1 MTGILEKLGMGSGS
15 RHVRQDLHLEFIRFQ
30 KFLENM
36 RAVLRFAE
44 DAKDKLTEEYVFDR
58 HYILSLVDGVL
69 EEATLLAFN
78 ASVLTPEAGS
88 RIYARLDAQKEFA
101 QNEFLKPDSL
111 RTESFVVPPSG
122 LDADQETL
130 WLHAVLNWIAGPL
143 PQNRPSLGSFIR
155 YAADE
160 VMEHCRKEA
169 LIQKAGRL
177 VRQVQLSGHG
187 SLKAVDF
194 GKTASPAGEPVTSA
208 EHINCRPFGLLVL
221 GLLDTEAPGGA
232 ASKEPGNSRWM
243 LFDEDELSLRIKRE
257 HTVVHLE
264 AALYGNVSSDFI
276 FLYSRDPFDLKSI
289 CPRDAWVEK
298 TEQGTLAW
306 IYDAPA
312 EHLEK
317 QLIQLGSELLRRSER
332 GSAHE

>member
-15 RHVRQDLHLEFIRFQ
+15 RNVRQDLHLEFIRFQ

-36 RAVLRFAE
+36 RAVLRFTE

-78 ASVLTPEAGS
+78 ASVLTPAAGS
-88 RIYARLDAQKEFA
+88 RIYLRLDEQKEFA

-111 RTESFVVPPSG
+111 RMDSFAAPPSG
-122 LDADQETL
+122 LDADPETL

-143 PQNRPSLGSFIR
+143 PQNRPSLSDFIR
-155 YAADE
+155 HVVDE

-169 LIQKAGRL
+169 LIQKAGRSA
-177 VRQVQLSGHG
+177 RRVQLSGHG
-187 SLKAVDF
+187 SLKVVDF
-194 GKTASPAGEPVTSA
+194 GKTAAPAEEPVTSA

-221 GLLDTEAPGGA
+221 GLLDTA
-232 ASKEPGNSRWM
+232 ASGIADSKKSGTGRWM
-243 LFDEDELSLRIKRE
+243 LFDEDELSLRVKKE
-257 HTVVHLE
+257 HTVIHLE
-264 AALYGNVSSDFI
+264 AALYGNVISDFI

-289 CPRDAWVEK
+289 CPGDAWVEK
-298 TEQGTLAW
+298 TERGTLAW

-312 EHLEK
+312 EYLEK
-317 QLIQLGSELLRRSER
+317 QLIQLGSELLRRSEC